1 MSDGFE
7 IYRAFGPLGD
17 PQVSKA
23 FTIDIPGRGVVDSP
37 SAVFCNLGS
46 CFAAHVEDV
55 FRLYGVNSYFRT
67 ETCKHFSAESML
79 QVLDRLAEGRRGL
92 ADDELYAYE
101 DELGGLRP
109 TGYHFL
115 DRFHGG
121 RAALEARLA
130 WLDDQLLANIRKC
143 THMIVTLGIANV
155 VRLKATGRCV
165 NRVAGMPAGLYEVT
179 RHSVDE
185 ELGHLQA
192 LVERVRGLRGGSCPA
207 MFFTISPQRYMF
219 HPQFDFDT
227 RDDSCMARFTDSP
240 YVENCVSKA
249 TLRVAVDMLL
259 KANPGLPLY
268 YFPAYEIVI
277 DELRAQESFTGK
289 DAASVTWPLTPRYVA
304 KRFLQSYFSPECLR
318 QITLLDRLH
327 VFAASTRQLRES
339 KPGYVLGS
347 LRRDFVDGLGELGA
361 TWRDYNAA
369 YVRHLHAMA
378 VDLGCEET
386 ALRAARA
393 FFRGARTVA
402 VWGVSGYYAKYVS
415 PLVRSLGGEV
425 RFVLADADPAKAGS
439 VVDGLAVRE
448 PSALREEAPEI
459 LVVASSSRED
469 IVEQADALGLCARI
483 F

>member
-1 MSDGFE
+1 MREEFE
-7 IYRAFGPLGD
+7 IYNAYGPLGN
-17 PQVSKA
+17 PQVSRS
-23 FTIDIPGRGVVDSP
+23 FTIDVPGCGVVDSP

-79 QVLDRLAEGRRGL
+79 HVLDRLAGGRKGL
-92 ADDELYAYE
+92 ADGELYAYE

-109 TGYHFL
+109 LGYHFL
-115 DRFHGG
+115 ERFHGDK
-121 RAALEARLA
+121 AALEERLA
-130 WLDDQLLANIRKC
+130 WLDAQLLANIRKC

-155 VRLKATGRCV
+155 VRLKATGQCV
-165 NRVAGMPAGLYEVT
+165 NRVSGMPAELYDVT
-179 RHSVDE
+179 RHSVEE
-185 ELGHLQA
+185 ELGHLKA
-192 LVERVRGLRGGSCPA
+192 LVERVRELRGGSLPA

-259 KANPGLPLY
+259 KASPGRPLY

-289 DAASVTWPLTPRYVA
+289 GSASVTWPLTPRYVA
-304 KRFLQSYFSPECLR
+304 KRFFQSYFSPQCLR
-318 QITLLDRLH
+318 QITLLDKLH
-327 VFAASTRQLRES
+327 VFAASMRHLRES
-339 KPGYVLGS
+339 KPSYVLKC
-347 LRRDFVDGLGELGA
+347 LRRDFVDGLEELGS
-361 TWRDYNAA
+361 TWRDYNAG
-369 YVRHLHAMA
+369 YVRHLHSLA
-378 VDLGCEET
+378 VDLGCAET

-415 PLVRSLGGEV
+415 PLVRALGGEV
-425 RFVLADADPAKAGS
+425 RFVLADGDPAKAGS
-439 VVDGLAVRE
+439 VVDGLTVRE
-448 PSALREEAPEI
+448 PGALLEEEPDI
-459 LVVASSSRED
+459 LVVASSSRAE
-469 IVEQADALGLCARI
+469 IVEAADALGLAARI